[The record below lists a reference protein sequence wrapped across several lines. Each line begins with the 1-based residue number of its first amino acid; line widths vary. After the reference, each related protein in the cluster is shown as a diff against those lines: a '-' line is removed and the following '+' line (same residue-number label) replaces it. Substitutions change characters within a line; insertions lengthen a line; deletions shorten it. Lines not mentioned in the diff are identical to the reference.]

1 MPSLEDFI
9 SYLGNCVMQ
18 NWPRCFYYSKPRLT
32 LHKLFPFAT
41 FFSQEIVCDLK
52 YIDVET

>member
-18 NWPRCFYYSKPRLT
+18 NWPRRFYYSKPRLT